1 MKNSLII
8 ICLTA
13 LMFIAAGCEKEEFA
27 RSAQFGKIYCIPSNP
42 QVGDTVTL
50 KVEVPDAGNR
60 IYHADY
66 TWSCSGQFS
75 QKTVRVTA
83 PDNSKTIKDAPTFKW
98 VFTKSGNYTVTM
110 SARFKFSMADENGS
124 MIGGS
129 SASGSIKI
137 SPKSN

>member
-1 MKNSLII
+1 MKKSLIGI
-8 ICLTA
+8 FLTA
-13 LMFIAAGCEKEEFA
+13 LLFVAAGCEKEEFA
-27 RSAQFGKIYCIPSNP
+27 RSASYGKIYCVPSNP
-42 QVGDTVTL
+42 KVGDTVTF

-83 PDNSKTIKDAPTFKW
+83 PDNSKTITDAPTFKW
-98 VFTKSGNYTVTM
+98 VFNKKGTYTVTM
-110 SARFKFSMADENGS
+110 SARFKFSMADTNGS
-124 MIGGS
+124 MIGGA

-137 SPKSN
+137 EP